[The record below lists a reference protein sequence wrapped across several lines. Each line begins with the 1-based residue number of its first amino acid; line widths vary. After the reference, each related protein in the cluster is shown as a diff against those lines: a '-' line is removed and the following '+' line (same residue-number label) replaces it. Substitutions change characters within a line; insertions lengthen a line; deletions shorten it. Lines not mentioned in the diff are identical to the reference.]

1 MSEKIKKEKKR
12 LDKSIVIAIVLCVS
26 LVVGIVGFV
35 ALPEPITAAVQL
47 KNVKK
52 FIASS
57 SDVVVVINAPMEME
71 GILNDKEAVM
81 RDDDAL
87 NFVRNIYDVLK
98 NVKYSDTK
106 KQSIGIWKTK
116 IVIYNPTDEIAL
128 YMDEEGVYIENKGK
142 LIKYAVSNE
151 ATQQY
156 NELYSEIKTELG

>member
-1 MSEKIKKEKKR
+1 MPEKIKKEKKR

-87 NFVRNIYDVLK
+87 NFVRNISDVLK

-106 KQSIGIWKTK
+106 KQNIGIWKTK

-142 LIKYAVSNE
+142 LIKYTVSNE

-156 NELYSEIKTELG
+156 NELYSEIETKLG